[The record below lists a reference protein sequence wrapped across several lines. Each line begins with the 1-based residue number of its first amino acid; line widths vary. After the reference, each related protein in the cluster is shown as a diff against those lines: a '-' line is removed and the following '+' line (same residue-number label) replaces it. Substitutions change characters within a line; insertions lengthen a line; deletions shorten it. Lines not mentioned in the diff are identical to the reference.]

1 MGSGSYTH
9 LDVYK
14 RQEEVAQNG
23 KKVAMENMTVK
34 NSVDKILKVI
44 RENG

>member
-1 MGSGSYTH
+1 M
-9 LDVYK
+9 
-14 RQEEVAQNG
+14 G

-44 RENG
+44 EKMDKITGIVSITQRI